1 MPAPIVIFAFNRP
14 KEFSSLLESLRK
26 NPLYEES
33 DKFIFIDGPRN
44 DRDAE
49 LINEVKKLAINETDL
64 VFPSVSNKGLGESII
79 AGVSKVLKKYGKAIV
94 LEDDLIV
101 MPGFLLYMNEC
112 LDAFESDKR
121 IISIC
126 GYSLKIK
133 LPEDYKSNIYLG
145 DRASSWGWGTWSD
158 RWERVDW
165 KVSDW
170 NDFSADKQAIRNFNR
185 AGSDLYSMLSDYMNG
200 KNKSWAI
207 RFCYSQFRNGLWSLH
222 PVKSLVD
229 NNGFGE
235 TATNCRQKY
244 NRFKVELDTLPP
256 RLTFFANHNN
266 KLKPDQNILRQLH
279 RYHSIPIRIYSL
291 ARKILRI

>member
-1 MPAPIVIFAFNRP
+1 M
-14 KEFSSLLESLRK
+14 ESLKK

-33 DKFIFIDGPRN
+33 EKFIFIDGPRN
-44 DRDAE
+44 DSDAR
-49 LINEVKKLAINETDL
+49 LINEVKDLAMRETDQI
-64 VFPSVSNKGLGESII
+64 FASVRNKGLGESII
-79 AGVSKVLKKYGKAIV
+79 AGVSEVLKKYGKAII

-101 MPGFLLYMNEC
+101 MPGFLQYMNEC
-112 LDAFESDKR
+112 LTAFASDKR
-121 IISIC
+121 IISVC

-133 LPEDYKSNIYLG
+133 LPKGYKSNVYLS

-158 RWERVDW
+158 RWEQIDW

-170 NDFSADKQAIRNFNR
+170 NDFSTDKQAIRGFNR

-222 PVKSLVD
+222 PVKSLID

-244 NRFKVELDTLPP
+244 NRFKTELDTPP
-256 RLTFFANHNN
+256 RINISTDSSNN
-266 KLKPDQNILRQLH
+266 IEPNRNILRQLH
-279 RYHSIPIRIYSL
+279 RYHSIPLRLYSF
-291 ARKILRI
+291 ARKILKI

>member
-14 KEFSSLLESLRK
+14 KEFYLLLESLKK

-33 DKFIFIDGPRN
+33 EKFIFIDGPRN
-44 DRDAE
+44 DSDAR
-49 LINEVKKLAINETDL
+49 LINEVKDLAMRETDQI
-64 VFPSVSNKGLGESII
+64 FASVRNKGLGESII
-79 AGVSKVLKKYGKAIV
+79 AGVSEVLKKYGKAII

-101 MPGFLLYMNEC
+101 MPGFLQYMNEC
-112 LDAFESDKR
+112 LTAFASDKR
-121 IISIC
+121 IISVC

-133 LPEDYKSNIYLG
+133 LPKGYKSNVYLS

-158 RWERVDW
+158 RWEQIDW

-170 NDFSADKQAIRNFNR
+170 NDFSTDKQAIRGFNR

-222 PVKSLVD
+222 PVKSLID

-244 NRFKVELDTLPP
+244 NRFKTELDTPP
-256 RLTFFANHNN
+256 ALTF
-266 KLKPDQNILRQLH
+266 LQTLQTI
-279 RYHSIPIRIYSL
+279 
-291 ARKILRI
+291 